1 MMISAIKPERQ
12 LQVDMSIRPVVIP
25 DDIRWLQQWLG
36 VQADCLIPF
45 YESLQVASFIQSMV
59 VWGNDRP
66 ALQVDICEALFDDL
80 GADDAIA
87 PGDYS
92 LRLLLS
98 PDADD
103 NTISQALYNCLDYV
117 FSAKKA
123 GRILM
128 PVHKSNI
135 VLSAWVKAAG
145 FTLAKS
151 ILPKPGYVLYLLSK
165 PADC

>member
-1 MMISAIKPERQ
+1 MISAIRPEKQ

-25 DDIRWLQQWLG
+25 DDVRWLQQWLG

-59 VWGNDRP
+59 VWENDRP
-66 ALQVDICEALFDDL
+66 VLQVDICEALFDDL
-80 GADDAIA
+80 GIDDAVT

-92 LRLLLS
+92 LRLLWA
-98 PDADD
+98 PDVDD
-103 NTISQALYNCLDYV
+103 NTISQALYNCLDYM
-117 FSAKKA
+117 FSVKKA

-135 VLSAWVKAAG
+135 ILSVWVKAAG
-145 FTLAKS
+145 FTLAKN
-151 ILPKPGYVLYLLSK
+151 ILPKTGYVLYLLSK
-165 PADC
+165 PVEG

>member
-1 MMISAIKPERQ
+1 MISAIKREKQ

-36 VQADCLIPF
+36 VRADCLIPF

-59 VWGNDRP
+59 VWENDRP
-66 ALQVDICEALFDDL
+66 VLQVDIFEAVFDDL
-80 GADDAIA
+80 GADDAMA

-92 LRLLLS
+92 LRLLLA
-98 PDADD
+98 PDVDD
-103 NTISQALYNCLDYV
+103 NTISQALYNCLAYV
-117 FSAKKA
+117 FSEKKA

-128 PVHKSNI
+128 PVHKSNL
-135 VLSAWVKAAG
+135 VLSTWVKAAG
-145 FTLAKS
+145 FILAKN

-165 PADC
+165 PAEG